1 MFALIVCRVI
11 RCSLQYTREI
21 KLGHAWWKE
30 LRSPTIS
37 QLPHNC
43 EVGWEIWAHSRTW
56 NAARQTIFPPLSL
69 SPSLSPSFYLI
80 FSPFAPN
87 HVTQLPRNACYI
99 KERLKTSTKEK
110 NSKEWIAEATMEA
123 VGVWFFYVCRKEKH
137 GRELG
142 ISVTVTHKSGH
153 IHAWL
158 LNKCLYK
165 LNQTETHSTEHQ
177 AGSPTC
183 FLYIFFH
190 AINKKTHW
198 AVSLHFVGIKGVLK
212 NPSFYE
218 CSNFPTEF
226 PPFSVRLTQTH

>member
-1 MFALIVCRVI
+1 MERAEEPHDKPATPQLWSGLRNMSAQQDMKRSKTNHFPS
-11 RCSLQYTREI
+11 SL
-21 KLGHAWWKE
+21 
-30 LRSPTIS
+30 SFS
-37 QLPHNC
+37 
-43 EVGWEIWAHSRTW
+43 
-56 NAARQTIFPPLSL
+56 LSL
-69 SPSLSPSFYLI
+69 AFFLSHFL
-80 FSPFAPN
+80 SPFAPN

-177 AGSPTC
+177 AGSPYM
-183 FLYIFFH
+183 FPIYFFFH

>member
-69 SPSLSPSFYLI
+69 SPSLPPSFYLI

-183 FLYIFFH
+183 FLYIFSMPLIKKHIGLFH
-190 AINKKTHW
+190 YI
-198 AVSLHFVGIKGVLK
+198 LL
-212 NPSFYE
+212 E
-218 CSNFPTEF
+218 
-226 PPFSVRLTQTH
+226 